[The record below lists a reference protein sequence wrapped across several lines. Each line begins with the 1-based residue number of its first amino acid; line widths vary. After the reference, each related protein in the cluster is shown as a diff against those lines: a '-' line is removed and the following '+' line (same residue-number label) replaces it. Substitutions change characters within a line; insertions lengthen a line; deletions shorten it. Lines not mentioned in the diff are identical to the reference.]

1 MEHAHVLYAFQEAD
15 KRSGNVTLTGE
26 TAGAIVEGMGFERQ
40 RHADLSHI
48 ANLKEQ
54 MDAGD
59 WFPPSTL
66 TFAINGDGRLWLV
79 DGQHRLRAFVE
90 HARVR
95 DMAAGSDAEPTAM
108 PWHVEVV
115 EGSPAEV
122 YAALDSVARN
132 RSGAVIGEALA
143 LPVPPRL
150 LRVAISAAAKALA
163 YSGLQARETFPAL
176 PGKKGGPREVRKRM
190 PIRMSRGYIDSRKA
204 AYAAMGEVMAA
215 AGPKGER
222 DIAGH
227 LARARVLPV
236 CLETLHAAP
245 EEADAFWRAIVTG
258 QDTNGR
264 WPVVQ
269 ELRVALAEGDTR
281 KTYGAVSFRARMCA
295 AAWNARN
302 GGVFNVTRTAQPTAV
317 EVRGAEYDGR
327 KVRVLP

>member
-1 MEHAHVLYAFQEAD
+1 MESTHVLYPFQEED
-15 KRSGNVTLTGE
+15 RRSGNVTLTRE
-26 TAGAIVEGMGFERQ
+26 TAFAIVEDMGFERQ
-40 RHADLSHI
+40 RHADLSHV

-90 HARVR
+90 HARAR
-95 DMAAGSDAEPTAM
+95 DMAAGDDAEPTAM
-108 PWHVEVV
+108 AWHVEVV
-115 EGSPAEV
+115 DGSPAEA

-163 YSGLQARETFPAL
+163 YSGLKAEETFPAP
-176 PGKKGGPREVRKRM
+176 PGRKTPKVVRKRM
-190 PIRMSRGYIDSRKA
+190 PIRLSRDYINSRKA
-204 AYAAMGEVMAA
+204 AYAAMGEVLAD

-222 DIAGH
+222 DVAGH

-236 CLETLHAAP
+236 CLETLHAVP

-258 QDTNGR
+258 QDTDGR

-269 ELRVALAEGDTR
+269 ELRMALAEGDTR

-295 AAWNARN
+295 AAWNARA
-302 GGVFNVTRTAQPTAV
+302 GGAFIVTRTAQPAAV
-317 EVRGAEYDGR
+317 EVQGAEIDGR